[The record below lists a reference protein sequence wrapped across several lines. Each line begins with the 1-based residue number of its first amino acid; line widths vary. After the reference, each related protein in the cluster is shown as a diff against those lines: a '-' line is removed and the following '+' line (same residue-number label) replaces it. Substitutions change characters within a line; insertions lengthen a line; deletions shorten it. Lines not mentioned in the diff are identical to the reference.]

1 MVVAPHLLHPV
12 TSSPP
17 AADLR
22 KRGDQAQ
29 LAGAPPLEK
38 IRDVTYSEDASQI
51 RTANGPRVM
60 ATLRNLVIAIM
71 KMAGTANIA
80 ATCRHHARDAAR
92 TLTTL
97 GLTPP

>member
-38 IRDVTYSEDASQI
+38 IRDTLYREDDSTV
-51 RTANGPRVM
+51 RTRSGPRTM
-60 ATLRNLVIAIM
+60 ATLRNLAVGALHQ
-71 KMAGTANIA
+71 AGRHDTTE
-80 ATCRHHARDAAR
+80 ATRWAGRYIDR
-92 TLTTL
+92 PFTIL
-97 GLTPP
+97 GLMS

>member
-38 IRDVTYSEDASQI
+38 LRDVTYREDASQV
-51 RTANGPRVM
+51 RTRNGPRVM
-60 ATLRNLVIAIM
+60 ATLRNLAIALLR
-71 KMAGTANIA
+71 MARAGSIA
-80 ATCRHHARDAAR
+80 ATCRDHARDAAR
-92 TLTTL
+92 TLATL
-97 GLTPP
+97 GLTPQ